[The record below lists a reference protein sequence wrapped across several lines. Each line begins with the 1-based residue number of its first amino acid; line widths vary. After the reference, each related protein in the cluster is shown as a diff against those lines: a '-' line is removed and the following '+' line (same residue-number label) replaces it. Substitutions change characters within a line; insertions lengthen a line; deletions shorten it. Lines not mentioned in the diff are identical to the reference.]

1 MRKFEEMAQ
10 NPRPAGS
17 NLTKITSVVGVSLLL
32 FLFDWFFM
40 VYSTAH
46 GFEVKTQNFP
56 LGGFNLQ
63 LPLQWLSVIGVLL
76 VSLVVW
82 YEVSAQ
88 IFPRRAGPEVDPLGN
103 ARIMRVIVFS
113 LTTFVCI
120 LYIPYLLGSNW
131 FWSEM
136 SGAGRIVTQLRD
148 FGLSL
153 LHTQEPAMTLYP
165 LWQYSITQILAT
177 GAMVTVAW
185 LFSRTA
191 RRPRK
196 LR

>member
-1 MRKFEEMAQ
+1 MAQ

-17 NLTKITSVVGVSLLL
+17 NLKKTTSVVGVSLLL
-32 FLFDWFFM
+32 FLLDWFFM

-46 GFEVKTQNFP
+46 GFEVKTQSLT
-56 LGGFNLQ
+56 LGGLNLQ

-76 VSLVVW
+76 VSLVAW

-113 LTTFVCI
+113 LTAFVCI
-120 LYIPYLLGSNW
+120 LYIPYVLGSNW
-131 FWSEM
+131 FWTEM
-136 SGAGRIVTQLRD
+136 SGAGRSVTQLRD
-148 FGLSL
+148 FDLSL

-177 GAMVTVAW
+177 SAMVTVAW

>member
-1 MRKFEEMAQ
+1 M
-10 NPRPAGS
+10 
-17 NLTKITSVVGVSLLL
+17 KISSVVGVSLLF
-32 FLFDWFFM
+32 FLLDWFLM
-40 VYSTAH
+40 LYSTAH
-46 GFEVKTQNFP
+46 GFEVKTQTLA
-56 LGGFNLQ
+56 LGGLSLQ
-63 LPLQWLSVIGVLL
+63 LPLQWLPVLGVLL

-88 IFPRRAGPEVDPLGN
+88 IFPRRGGPEIDPLAK

-113 LTTFVCI
+113 LTAFVCI

-131 FWSEM
+131 FWTEM
-136 SGAGRIVTQLRD
+136 SAGGRSVTQLRD
-148 FGLSL
+148 FGLSI
-153 LHTQEPAMTLYP
+153 LHTQEPVMTLYP
-165 LWQYSITQILAT
+165 LWQYSIIQILAT